1 MLLLLN
7 MPSLSLTQGSAGGA
21 NLIGAYI
28 YNLGLFV
35 PIVLLFRKS
44 ILAEFAFLFNSD
56 VPGEVGDWKNQM
68 SKGLQRDVKG
78 EDQLTKGQSS
88 KPR

>member
-44 ILAEFAFLFNSD
+44 ILAEFAFL
-56 VPGEVGDWKNQM
+56 
-68 SKGLQRDVKG
+68 
-78 EDQLTKGQSS
+78 
-88 KPR
+88 